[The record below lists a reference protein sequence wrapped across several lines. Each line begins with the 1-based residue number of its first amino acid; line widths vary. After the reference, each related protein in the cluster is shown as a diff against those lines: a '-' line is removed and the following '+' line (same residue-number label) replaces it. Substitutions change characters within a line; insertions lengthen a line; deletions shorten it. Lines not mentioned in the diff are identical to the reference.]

1 MSVTVIVT
9 LDDATG
15 AYLERVAADQDRT
28 PDELATLIVTE
39 DLRHQRRVDAE
50 LVARLDAEMVSD
62 GAAPR
67 DHSMSLQEGAPCEHA
82 SA

>member
-39 DLRHQRRVDAE
+39 DLRHQRR
-50 LVARLDAEMVSD
+50 LDAEMVSD
-62 GAAPR
+62 GVAPR
-67 DHSMSLQEGAPCEHA
+67 DHSMSLQEGAPREHA